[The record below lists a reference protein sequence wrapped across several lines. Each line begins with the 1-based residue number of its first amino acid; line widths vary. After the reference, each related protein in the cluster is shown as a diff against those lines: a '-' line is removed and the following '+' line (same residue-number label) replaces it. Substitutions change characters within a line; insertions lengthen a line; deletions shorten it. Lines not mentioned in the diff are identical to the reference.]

1 MGGRDGDTPTL
12 WLRRVRERVVEHV
25 ERALALAY
33 EKLEHFTVLRVVDRH
48 RHVAVVP
55 TPQQLDFD
63 PVARA
68 AVEFA
73 CDLGA
78 WLGHLA
84 VLPGRVIATH

>member
-1 MGGRDGDTPTL
+1 M
-12 WLRRVRERVVEHV
+12 EHV
-25 ERALALAY
+25 ERVLALAY
-33 EKLEHFTVLRVVDRH
+33 RKLERLTL
-48 RHVAVVP
+48 
-55 TPQQLDFD
+55 D

-68 AVEFA
+68 AVELA